1 MTKQDFRKWNT
12 ITGWLLFAIA
22 LIVYTMTAE
31 PSLSFWDCGEYQSTS
46 AKLQI
51 GHPPGAPLFQMMGS
65 IFAMFATSPQQTG
78 FMINM
83 VSVLSSAFT
92 ILFMFWSVTI
102 LLTNIVT
109 TKGEMTSNKANAVLG
124 SAFTASLAFL
134 FSDSFWYNA
143 TEAEVYAMASL
154 FIALLFWA
162 GLKWGE
168 AMHEP
173 RGNKWLLLIA
183 LLIGLSFGVHFMAL
197 LTIPSIGLIYYFKN
211 YKTITVKNFIIAN
224 IAIVAVLFF
233 VFKFLLPYT
242 LTLFAKTEIFMVN
255 SMGMPFNSGTIAVA
269 LFLIAFFW
277 FGLHFTKKKGLPLY
291 NTALLCILFIMVGF
305 STWMMLPIRSNAN
318 VSINENIPN
327 DAANVLAYYNREQY
341 PEQKI
346 FYGPMYTSAYAG
358 LDKDN
363 PYIDEKPNY
372 ERDYK
377 TGRYIIVNNYK
388 NAKQNGDERHN
399 GFMPRMGS
407 DRHTANYM
415 AFAGPPKF
423 RIDPGYDFGRDLAG
437 YGIDVESL
445 EPEEALQAEHQL
457 RTELENVIAD
467 FRGAYNRGDL
477 GNDEYDHFLKTYGRY
492 LIIEKP
498 TLGEN
503 LSFMVNYQFGY
514 MYWRYLMW
522 NFSGRQSDIQGKN
535 DNINGNWL
543 SGFRFI
549 DEARL
554 GAQDSLTSD
563 MMNNK
568 GRNVYFML
576 PFLLG
581 VLGAIYHARKDL
593 KSFYVLLALFL
604 FTGIALKIFLNE
616 SPFEV
621 RERDY
626 ALVGSFYVFAIWIAF
641 GIYGLYDML
650 AKVVS
655 PKVTMPAV
663 LASALLA
670 APVLMAK
677 ENWDDHDRSGR
688 YTAVAMAKAYLDS
701 CDKNAILFTI
711 GDNDTFPLWYAQEV
725 EGYRTDVRVLIG
737 SYLHA
742 DWYIDQM
749 KRQVYD
755 SMPLPISFEHDEY
768 AGDKRDAVLYDP
780 RTKEPMD
787 ADKFMQFIKLED
799 ERAKVELNNGQTMN
813 YYPTAI
819 MRIPVDRQEVIK
831 NKAVSPQRYDSIVPY
846 IDVNLPKDAL
856 YKARIMMLDIIR
868 NNHWKRPI
876 YFSGGSIDDE
886 DYVWMKDY
894 LQLEGMV
901 YRLVPVK
908 TQLKEQTNMFGM
920 GYIDS
925 DKMFDTV
932 KKWSWGNGNDPD
944 VYIDPETRRNSFNF
958 RANMARLS
966 ETLIEEGKIDKAHE
980 IIDIA
985 MHNMPVESFQYY
997 FLAEPFADGYY
1008 KTNDQKAAR
1017 ELLDKL
1023 TVKYRENLMYYKSL
1037 KAGEQNRMAEKIVGD
1052 IERYRNLLLIM
1063 KDNSDITFYD
1073 KHKPAFNKYNA
1084 LFKRFGREN
1093 E

>member
-1 MTKQDFRKWNT
+1 MAFNYKKQET
-12 ITGWLLFAIA
+12 ILGWALFAIA
-22 LIVYTMTAE
+22 LTVYTITAE

-51 GHPPGAPLFQMMGS
+51 GHPPGAPLFQMVGAV
-65 IFAMFATSPQQTG
+65 FAMFAPSPEQTG

-92 ILFMFWSVTI
+92 ILFMFWSVSI
-102 LLTNIVT
+102 LLKNIVSA
-109 TKGEMTSNKANAVLG
+109 KGELTDNKSTAILG
-124 SAFTASLAFL
+124 SAFIASLAFL
-134 FSDSFWYNA
+134 FSDSFWFNA

-154 FIALLFWA
+154 FIALLFWC
-162 GLKWGE
+162 GLRWGE
-168 AMHEP
+168 EMHTP
-173 RGNKWLLLIA
+173 RGNRWLLVIS

-197 LTIPSIGLIYYFKN
+197 LTIPAIGLIYYFKN

-242 LTLFAKTEIFMVN
+242 LAFFAKTEIFMVN
-255 SMGMPFNSGTIAVA
+255 SMGLPFNSGTIAATV
-269 LFLIAFFW
+269 FLIAFFW
-277 FGLHFTKKKGLPLY
+277 FGLRFTKRRGLPLY

-305 STWMMLPIRSNAN
+305 STWMMLPIRSNAQ

-358 LDKDN
+358 LDRDN

-372 ERDYK
+372 ERDYTMGK
-377 TGRYIIVNNYK
+377 YIIVNNYK
-388 NAKQNGDERHN
+388 SGRQNGDERHN
-399 GFMPRMGS
+399 GFLPRMGS

-423 RIDPGYDFGRDLAG
+423 HIDPEYDFSRDLAG
-437 YGIDVESL
+437 YGIDIETL
-445 EPEEALQAEHQL
+445 EPEQAAKAMAQI
-457 RTELENVIAD
+457 RGDLENVIAD
-467 FRGAYNRGDL
+467 FKASYNRGEL

-492 LIIEKP
+492 LIVEKP
-498 TLGEN
+498 TFSEN
-503 LSFMVNYQFGY
+503 ISFMVNYQFGY

-522 NFSGRQSDIQGKN
+522 NFSGRQSDIQGKGE
-535 DNINGNWL
+535 NINGNWL
-543 SGFRFI
+543 SGFNFI
-549 DEARL
+549 DEPRL
-554 GAQDSLTSD
+554 GAQDSLTPD
-563 MMNNK
+563 MLNNK
-568 GRNVYFML
+568 GRNIYYML

-581 VLGAIYHARKDL
+581 VFGALYHARKDL

-641 GIYGLYDML
+641 GVYGLYDI
-650 AKVVS
+650 ATKVLS
-655 PKVTMPAV
+655 PKYTMPAV

-670 APVLMAK
+670 APMIMAR

-688 YTAVAMAKAYLDS
+688 YTAVAMAKAFLDS
-701 CDKNAILFTI
+701 CEPNAILFTI

-725 EGYRTDVRVLIG
+725 EGYRTDIRVLIG

-755 SMPLPISFEHDEY
+755 SMPLPISFKHEEY

-780 RTKEPMD
+780 RTEQPMD
-787 ADKFMQFIKLED
+787 ADQFMEFIKLED
-799 ERAKVELNNGQTMN
+799 ERAKIELSNGHTMN
-813 YYPTAI
+813 YYPSAT
-819 MRIPVDRQEVIK
+819 MRIPVDKQEVIR

-856 YKARIMMLDIIR
+856 YKARIIMLDIIR

-876 YFSGGSIDDE
+876 YFSGGSVDDE
-886 DYVWMKDY
+886 DYVWLKDY
-894 LQLEGMV
+894 LQLNGMV

-908 TQLKEQTNMFGM
+908 TPLKEQDNPFDM

-925 DKMFDTV
+925 DKMYDTV

-958 RANMARLS
+958 RANMARLT
-966 ETLIEEGKIDKAHE
+966 ETLIKEGKTEKAHE
-980 IIDIA
+980 VIEIA
-985 MHNMPVESFQYY
+985 MHNMPMESFQYY

-1023 TVKYRENLMYYKSL
+1023 VVKYQESLTYYKSL
-1037 KAGEQNRMAEKIVGD
+1037 SIVDQNKMAEKVVGD
-1052 IERYRNLLLIM
+1052 IERYRNLLIIM
-1063 KDNSDITFYD
+1063 EDNKDVTWYD
-1073 KHKPAFNKYNA
+1073 KHRKDFNKYNA
-1084 LFKRFGREN
+1084 MFRRFGREN